1 MIIDFDRGL
10 SSAQYLARA
19 RRHPGLTRSL
29 AWMTDP
35 QFGFGINRRNMEFLL
50 ARPDLGRGRVV
61 AEFTT
66 RSNVRVRW
74 EEPTENLDTVDHS
87 ELFWFRGYR
96 TALSE
101 AKAGNDAG
109 VLLIYA
115 HMARYNEAVALIRTR
130 HPNVECSELIYFWEF
145 QVGIR

>member
-10 SSAQYLARA
+10 SSAQYLEQARK
-19 RRHPGLTRSL
+19 HPGLSRLL
-29 AWMTDP
+29 AWMTDSR
-35 QFGFGINRRNMEFLL
+35 FDFGINRRNMELLL
-50 ARPDLGRGRVV
+50 ASPKLSLGRVV

-74 EEPTENLDTVDHS
+74 EEPTENPDTVEGS

-96 TALSE
+96 TALRE
-101 AKAGNDAG
+101 AQAGNDAG
-109 VLLIYA
+109 VILVYA